1 MSKQR
6 LGRWVIVLF
15 LLAALPGMTAVMA
28 QGQEPAGKAPLP
40 AVTELSESPT
50 PLAANLNESEPN
62 NNFSAADVMALEDVM
77 AGVISAVG
85 DVDYFKFQVTDVA
98 QEVLINLD
106 AASIGSP
113 LDTVVTLY
121 RSNGNAIGSNDDTD
135 TLDSVSYT
143 HLPTVRRRPR

>member
-1 MSKQR
+1 MNTKR

-15 LLAALPGMTAVMA
+15 LLAALPGLTAVMA

-62 NNFSAADVMALEDVM
+62 NNTAGADVMALQDVM
-77 AGVISAVG
+77 AGAIGAAG
-85 DVDYFKFQVTDVA
+85 DVDYFKFQVNVGGPPSRPA

-106 AASIGSP
+106 AAEHWLAARHGG
-113 LDTVVTLY
+113 D
-121 RSNGNAIGSNDDTD
+121 A
-135 TLDSVSYT
+135 
-143 HLPTVRRRPR
+143 LP